1 MTYTNNKDFTNFR
14 LFNNKFSYLY
24 IKYSDLIG
32 ILIDGEPIYTF
43 NIGDFKSKVKSF
55 IDITKIKLN
64 LRTVYI
70 AVDSTDCEGLT
81 GYSFE
86 KYPTGYHYLKGRQEI
101 YANSEGRTF
110 IELISKREYFEQ
122 TGIK

>member
-1 MTYTNNKDFTNFR
+1 MNYINNKDFTNFR

-32 ILIDGEPIYTF
+32 ILIDGEPVYTF
-43 NIGDFKSKVKSF
+43 N
-55 IDITKIKLN
+55 T
-64 LRTVYI
+64 
-70 AVDSTDCEGLT
+70 T

-86 KYPTGYHYLKGRQEI
+86 KYQTGYHYLKGRQEI